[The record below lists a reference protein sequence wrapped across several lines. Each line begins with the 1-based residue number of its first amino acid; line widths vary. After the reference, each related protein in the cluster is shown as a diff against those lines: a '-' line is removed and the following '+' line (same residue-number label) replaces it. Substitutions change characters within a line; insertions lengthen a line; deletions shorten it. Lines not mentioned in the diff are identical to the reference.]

1 MLNKSAKENIVKT
14 VISPNL
20 LPSAEKELLCYDII
34 SGTIKRILALSSGL
48 VVIFWLLGGAL
59 LLKIDQE
66 KRTYAEKLS
75 TEVEAAKLKELN
87 IMTKELKE
95 AKKTSDQLEK
105 MLDRQYLWSALLL
118 EIVGIIPQ
126 GVVLTSIETVSEQ
139 PGWIRL
145 RGMAEE
151 RDKFLDFKQKL
162 GGSGCCEKLESPL
175 SNYILAKSM
184 EFEMLVK
191 LKNWEPEWGKNMKKK
206 AVEKEE

>member
-118 EIVGIIPQ
+118 EIEGIIPQ
-126 GVVLTSIETVSEQ
+126 GVVLTSIETV
-139 PGWIRL
+139 
-145 RGMAEE
+145 
-151 RDKFLDFKQKL
+151 RDR
-162 GGSGCCEKLESPL
+162 
-175 SNYILAKSM
+175 KS
-184 EFEMLVK
+184 V
-191 LKNWEPEWGKNMKKK
+191 
-206 AVEKEE
+206 V